1 MLSIKWKDE
10 LMSVGNE
17 EIDKQ
22 HKTLI
27 GLINKIIHSIQNG
40 NQINDLEKF
49 VAEAVAYTTYHF
61 SSEEEHFEKICDD
74 QEEIRK
80 HKIRHQEFIDK
91 VTQFSNQIKEN
102 KNIKSAYGIELVTQL
117 NEYLSCWLV
126 NHIIVEDRGIFKNN
140 R

>member
-74 QEEIRK
+74 QEEIKK

>member
-1 MLSIKWKDE
+1 VLSIKWKDE